1 MYIIHHFH
9 HVVQRDISTIKL
21 RIHKKKTIVSSQDSK
36 QLICKEYFL
45 RQFNSICFSK
55 QHHLDF
61 KLYTNNLSASS
72 DSFETNVYSTIIH

>member
-1 MYIIHHFH
+1 MYIIPHIH

-21 RIHKKKTIVSSQDSK
+21 RIHNKKTIVTSQDSK
-36 QLICKEYFL
+36 QLICKEYVL
-45 RQFNSICFSK
+45 WQFNSICFSK

-61 KLYTNNLSASS
+61 KLYNNNLSASS